1 MDKKGF
7 GAVEVE
13 APVMDMSLPV
23 LCDYDTGTQLR
34 NATAEELA
42 ASIAAA
48 ERDSGA
54 GVIEVDGRDCYVQ
67 D

>member
-7 GAVEVE
+7 GAVE
-13 APVMDMSLPV
+13 APAMGMALPV
-23 LCDYDTGTQLR
+23 LCDYDTGRQIR
-34 NATAEELA
+34 NATAEELV